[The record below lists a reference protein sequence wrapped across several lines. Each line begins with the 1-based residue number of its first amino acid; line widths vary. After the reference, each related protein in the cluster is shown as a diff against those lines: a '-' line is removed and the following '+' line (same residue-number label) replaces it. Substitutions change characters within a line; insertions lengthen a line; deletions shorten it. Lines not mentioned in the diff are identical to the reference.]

1 MTKFR
6 NPKEVCL
13 KSQYCYQCNCLQN
26 QEKGWGGGGLQ
37 EQKLL
42 LIRIMHGQVNL
53 LLTITMFTVALGNR
67 IGQLIGAGIRE
78 SGSFVHVHDLN
89 PLTPACVMFWIFAY
103 VMGWEK

>member
-13 KSQYCYQCNCLQN
+13 KSQYFYQCNCLQN
-26 QEKGWGGGGLQ
+26 QEKGGGGGGLQ

-67 IGQLIGAGIRE
+67 IGQLIG
-78 SGSFVHVHDLN
+78 
-89 PLTPACVMFWIFAY
+89 
-103 VMGWEK
+103 

>member
-1 MTKFR
+1 
-6 NPKEVCL
+6 
-13 KSQYCYQCNCLQN
+13 
-26 QEKGWGGGGLQ
+26 
-37 EQKLL
+37 
-42 LIRIMHGQVNL
+42 MHGQVNL